1 MYERVENI
9 LKMAEE
15 SNTSAIAFIWM
26 DDTMARSV
34 VCAAEATN
42 TPAIIML
49 YPEHVTIQK
58 TCNLSGFAAMVEEM
72 AKEAKVPIGLHADHD
87 YTYDAIINTVN
98 KGFRSVMMDGS
109 MNDLDTN
116 IALTKKVVDK
126 AHELGA
132 IVEGE
137 IGRQMR
143 ITTRRTYIPRRMPRK
158 SSAGRH
164 ARILWQSPSETP
176 MESIRIRRT
185 WTSQGW
191 KRFTQ
196 P

>member
-15 SNTSAIAFIWM
+15 SNTSAIAFICM

-72 AKEAKVPIGLHADHD
+72 GRVKTGQI
-87 YTYDAIINTVN
+87 TYAVRNTVIDDMEIHEGDIMGIGDHGMLAVSTSLE
-98 KGFRSVMMDGS
+98 KTTVDTLKAMLDEDSELVTVYYGS
-109 MNDLDTN
+109 DVSAADAQ
-116 IALTKKVVDK
+116 ALTAKLQESCPDVEI
-126 AHELGA
+126 ELQKGGQP
-132 IVEGE
+132 IYYYLISVE
-137 IGRQMR
+137 
-143 ITTRRTYIPRRMPRK
+143 
-158 SSAGRH
+158 
-164 ARILWQSPSETP
+164 
-176 MESIRIRRT
+176 
-185 WTSQGW
+185 
-191 KRFTQ
+191 
-196 P
+196 

>member
-15 SNTSAIAFIWM
+15 SNTSAIAFICM

-72 AKEAKVPIGLHADHD
+72 AKEAKVP
-87 YTYDAIINTVN
+87 
-98 KGFRSVMMDGS
+98 
-109 MNDLDTN
+109 
-116 IALTKKVVDK
+116 
-126 AHELGA
+126 
-132 IVEGE
+132 
-137 IGRQMR
+137 MR
-143 ITTRRTYIPRRMPRK
+143 IMIIPMTR
-158 SSAGRH
+158 SSTR
-164 ARILWQSPSETP
+164 
-176 MESIRIRRT
+176 SIRDSVRL
-185 WTSQGW
+185 
-191 KRFTQ
+191 
-196 P
+196 

>member
-15 SNTSAIAFIWM
+15 SNTSAIAFICM

-72 AKEAKVPIGLHADHD
+72 GRVKTGQI
-87 YTYDAIINTVN
+87 TYAVRNTVIDDMEIHEGDIMGN
-98 KGFRSVMMDGS
+98 RRS
-109 MNDLDTN
+109 
-116 IALTKKVVDK
+116 
-126 AHELGA
+126 
-132 IVEGE
+132 
-137 IGRQMR
+137 
-143 ITTRRTYIPRRMPRK
+143 
-158 SSAGRH
+158 RH
-164 ARILWQSPSETP
+164 AGCQHQSGE
-176 MESIRIRRT
+176 
-185 WTSQGW
+185 GHH
-191 KRFTQ
+191 
-196 P
+196 